1 ADHWGLE
8 KTARVSLGLSFFC
21 FCYPDWMITG
31 MAGVFLFNMT
41 MPLCLKQMHRQ
52 FPQHAGFAFGFLTFA
67 LFLGFVPVILGITAV
82 TKVQTLILIALSWL
96 DLRLAFHWGRNNA

>member
-1 ADHWGLE
+1 
-8 KTARVSLGLSFFC
+8 
-21 FCYPDWMITG
+21 MITG

-67 LFLGFVPVILGITAV
+67 LFLGFVPVILGIHGSNESADTDLDRAV
-82 TKVQTLILIALSWL
+82 
-96 DLRLAFHWGRNNA
+96 LAGSAPGFSLGT